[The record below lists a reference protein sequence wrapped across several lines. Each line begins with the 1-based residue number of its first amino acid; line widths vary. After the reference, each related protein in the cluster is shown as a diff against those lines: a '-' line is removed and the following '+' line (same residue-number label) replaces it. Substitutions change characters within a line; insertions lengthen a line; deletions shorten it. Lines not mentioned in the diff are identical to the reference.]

1 MRLRRLALKG
11 ITRFDQTEVDFAALG
26 EGLVAI
32 AGANGAGKTTILEAP
47 FAALYGEFPTRQG
60 SLYGVTHGKDA
71 QLELEFD
78 NGQPYRA
85 LVAVDADHQRTEAY
99 LYNGSGEPITNG
111 KVREFYAEIE
121 RRFGSARLMLSA
133 ALSCQT
139 KRGSFL
145 DLSKAERKDLL
156 SEILDTGGLQRLA
169 ESARAKAKAG
179 ELALERLRGQ
189 LAEAESELQRLTGSG
204 PTEDLAAEQTRLEA
218 AIATAQAD
226 LESARARHADLQ
238 TRHALAMEAEK
249 QRTAKQQEIAALDRD
264 TTSLLDKLKTIPAE
278 QERGRE
284 RAAAAIAAAQELAVR
299 LPEYQAAA
307 DALPAARVGRA
318 TAQSSVTNREHAV
331 REAREALLEQTRATG
346 KGATVRTRMAVAQR
360 QAGLLG
366 EVPCAVAGA
375 WVRAEAIDAVIAAG
389 SPGPQTGFA
398 HDLSGTCP
406 LLADA
411 RTAKDAIT
419 GLEAEVADIEALEAA
434 LPQFQHDVDQAE
446 ATVKADR
453 ELLAAAQAEVER
465 LEPLAARVAGAQAAQ
480 VRAAEIGQQLEDA
493 LLTLAKREQDYRE
506 HMAGIEAKR
515 AAVMA
520 GLEGM
525 AHANTGAL
533 KSEMTACADE
543 VYRIDRDIETD
554 RLHLRSIE
562 AAIARAEVE
571 AQHRAELEER
581 AAQTGQQ
588 AAALE
593 ADLGDWVTL
602 ERALGRDGIQAL
614 MIDAAGPELSRLTND
629 LLHSSFTD
637 RFEVA
642 FVTQAPKA
650 DGKGAKEIFD
660 LKVVDHERGREGSVD
675 SLSGGEKVV
684 ISEAVSLALAIFVG
698 KSSGRRYQTLFR
710 DETAGALD
718 PENAHKYIAMLR
730 RARELAGAH
739 QILFICQ
746 QPELWSQADSVLW
759 LENGRI
765 EVRQ

>member
-1 MRLRRLALKG
+1 MRLCKLRVRN
-11 ITRFDQTEVDFAALG
+11 ITRFDQAEVDFDALG

-32 AGANGAGKTTILEAP
+32 AGANGAGKSTLLEAP
-47 FAALYGEFPTRQG
+47 FAALFGEFPTRPG
-60 SLYGVTHGKDA
+60 SLYGVAHGKDA
-71 QLELEFD
+71 QVELEFE

-85 LVAVDADHQRTEAY
+85 VVAVDAEHQRTEAY
-99 LYNGSGEPITNG
+99 LHSGDGTPITNG
-111 KVREFYAEIE
+111 KVREFYAEVE

-156 SEILDTGGLQRLA
+156 AEILDTGGLQRLA

-189 LAEAESELQRLTGSG
+189 LAEAESELQRLTGVE
-204 PTEDLAAEQTRLEA
+204 PTEGLAAEQGRLEA
-218 AIATAQAD
+218 AITSAQAG
-226 LESARARHADLQ
+226 LEVARTRYADLQ
-238 TRHALAMEAEK
+238 TQHALAVEAEK
-249 QRTAKQQEIAALDRD
+249 QRAAKQQEITAFDRD
-264 TTSLLDKLKTIPAE
+264 STSLVDKLKGIPAE
-278 QERGRE
+278 RERGRE
-284 RAAAAIAAAQELAVR
+284 RAAAAIATAQELAAR
-299 LPEYQAAA
+299 LPEYLAAA
-307 DALPAARVGRA
+307 ESLSAARAERTRVDGNAKDADHALRA
-318 TAQSSVTNREHAV
+318 
-331 REAREALLEQTRATG
+331 AREALLEHTRATG
-346 KGATVRTRMAVAQR
+346 KAATVRTRMAAAQR

-366 EVPCAVAGA
+366 EVPCTARERWIDPDNDDGTPGDDLAGA
-375 WVRAEAIDAVIAAG
+375 
-389 SPGPQTGFA
+389 
-398 HDLSGTCP
+398 CP
-406 LLADA
+406 LLSDA
-411 RTAKDAIT
+411 RASKAAIAT
-419 GLEAEVADIEALEAA
+419 LEVELADIEALEAA

-446 ATVKADR
+446 ALVKVDR

-571 AQHRAELEER
+571 AQHRAELEQR
-581 AAQTGQQ
+581 AEQ
-588 AAALE
+588 ARQRGATLE

-602 ERALGRDGIQAL
+602 ERALGRDGVQAL
-614 MIDAAGPELSRLTND
+614 EIDASGPELSALTNE
-629 LLHSSFTD
+629 LLTSCFSD

-642 FVTQAPKA
+642 FVTQALRA
-650 DGKGAKEIFD
+650 DGKGAKEVFD
-660 LKVVDHERGREGSVD
+660 LKVIDRERGREGSVD
-675 SLSGGEKVV
+675 SLSGGEKTV
-684 ISEAVSLALAIFVG
+684 ISEAVSLALSIFVG
-698 KSSGRRYQTLFR
+698 RHSGRRFETMWR
-710 DETAGALD
+710 DECSGSLD
-718 PENAHKYIAMLR
+718 PDNAQRYLSMLR
-730 RARELAGAH
+730 KARVLAGAW
-739 QILFICQ
+739 QIVFVAQ
-746 QPELWSQADSVLW
+746 QPEVWQSADAVLW
-759 LENGRI
+759 LQDGRV